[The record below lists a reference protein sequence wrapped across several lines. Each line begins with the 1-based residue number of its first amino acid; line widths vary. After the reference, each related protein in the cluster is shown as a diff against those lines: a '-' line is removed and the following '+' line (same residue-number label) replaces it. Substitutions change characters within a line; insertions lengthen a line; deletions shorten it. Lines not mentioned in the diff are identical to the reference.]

1 MPNVS
6 KRFQLLLIL
15 KAFRNV
21 SKEFEKLLKETIR
34 NRFKHH
40 GFQINAFN
48 RIYAYESVYLKL
60 KYQTERFYAY
70 TNVEKALFLN

>member
-15 KAFRNV
+15 KAFRIV

-40 GFQINAFN
+40 GSQINAFN

-70 TNVEKALFLN
+70 TNVEKAFFLN

>member
-6 KRFQLLLIL
+6 KRFQLLLVL
-15 KAFRNV
+15 ETFPNV
-21 SKEFEKLLKETIR
+21 SQEFEQLLKETIR

-40 GFQINAFN
+40 DFQINAFN

-60 KYQTERFYAY
+60 KYQTDRFYAY
-70 TNVEKALFLN
+70 INVEKA